1 MTGVETQVPVGPDSG
16 VRLPLRLRRRRLPAS
31 MRRPLAVIGLVVV
44 AAWVVAIV
52 AAPLLA
58 PHNPIEPSM
67 DLLQAPSGAH
77 LFGTDELGRDVLS
90 RVIYASRV
98 SLPLAFLLVVLAV
111 VIGGIIGAIAGFF
124 GGWVDSVLMRV
135 VDIVFAFPAIVLAMV
150 VTAVLGPGLQNA
162 VLALALVTW
171 PTYARVVRGLVLS
184 AGHAEYVQSARLL
197 GASTT
202 RTLRKD
208 IAPNVVG
215 PVLVLGT
222 LDIGNAVLLL
232 AGLSFLGLGTQPPTP
247 EWGSMVSVGTQ
258 YFQNWWMATFPGLAI
273 FSLVLAF
280 NFLGDSLRDAID
292 PRSTWGSG
300 ERA

>member
-1 MTGVETQVPVGPDSG
+1 MTDLQPRPAAPDPG

-31 MRRPLAVIGLVVV
+31 MRRPLAIIGMVVV
-44 AAWVVAIV
+44 LAWVVAIF

-58 PHNPIEPSM
+58 PQNPVEPTM

-77 LFGTDELGRDVLS
+77 WFGTDELGRDVFA

-184 AGHAEYVQSARLL
+184 AGQAEYVQSARLL

-232 AGLSFLGLGTQPPTP
+232 AGLSFLGLGAQPPDP
-247 EWGSMVSVGTQ
+247 EWGSMVSSGTTH
-258 YFQNWWMATFPGLAI
+258 FQAWWIGTFPGLAI
-273 FSLVLAF
+273 FTLVLAF

>member
-1 MTGVETQVPVGPDSG
+1 MTEPDIQLDTQ
-16 VRLPLRLRRRRLPAS
+16 VRLPMRLRRRRLPAS
-31 MRRPLAVIGLVVV
+31 LRRPLAITGLIVV
-44 AAWVVAIV
+44 AAWVVAMV
-52 AAPLLA
+52 AAPILA
-58 PHNPIEPSM
+58 RQSPIDPSM

-77 LFGTDELGRDVLS
+77 IFGTDELGRDVFS

-98 SLPLAFLLVVLAV
+98 SLPLAFLLVAIAV
-111 VIGGIIGAIAGFF
+111 CIGGIIGAIAGFF
-124 GGWVDSVLMRV
+124 EGWVDSVLMRV

-150 VTAVLGPGLQNA
+150 VTAVLGPNLQNA

-184 AGHAEYVQSARLL
+184 AGRSEYVQSVRLL
-197 GASTT
+197 GASSA
-202 RTLRKD
+202 RALRKD
-208 IAPNVVG
+208 VAPNVVG

-232 AGLSFLGLGTQPPTP
+232 AGLSFLGLGAQPPDP
-247 EWGSMVSVGTQ
+247 EWGSMISSGTTH
-258 YFQNWWMATFPGLAI
+258 FQAWWIGAFPGLAI
-273 FSLVLAF
+273 FSVVLAF

-292 PRSTWGSG
+292 PRSAWGSG

>member
-1 MTGVETQVPVGPDSG
+1 MTGINTPSDTAPDTS
-16 VRLPLRLRRRRLPAS
+16 VRLPLRLRRRRIPAS
-31 MRRPLAVIGLVVV
+31 MRRPLAVVGLLIV
-44 AAWVVAIV
+44 AGWIVAML
-52 AAPLLA
+52 AAPLLTSQS
-58 PHNPIEPSM
+58 PIDPTM
-67 DLLQAPSGAH
+67 DLLQPPSAAH
-77 LFGTDELGRDVLS
+77 LFGTDELGRDVLA

-111 VIGGIIGAIAGFF
+111 SIGSIVGAVAGFF
-124 GGWVDSVLMRV
+124 GGWIDSVLMRV

-150 VTAVLGPGLQNA
+150 VTAVLGPSLQNA

-184 AGHAEYVQSARLL
+184 ASRSEYVQSVRLL
-197 GASTT
+197 GASST
-202 RTLRKD
+202 RALRKD
-208 IAPNVVG
+208 VAPNVVG

-232 AGLSFLGLGTQPPTP
+232 AGLSFLGLGAQPPDP
-247 EWGSMVSVGTQ
+247 EWGSMVSSGTTH
-258 YFQNWWMATFPGLAI
+258 FEAWWIGTFPGLAI

>member
-1 MTGVETQVPVGPDSG
+1 MTELDTAA
-16 VRLPLRLRRRRLPAS
+16 RLPLRLRRRRLPAS
-31 MRRPLAVIGLVVV
+31 LRRPLAIIGLLVV
-44 AAWVVAIV
+44 AWWVVAIV

-58 PHNPIEPSM
+58 PQSPIDPSM
-67 DLLQAPSGAH
+67 DLLQAPSWAH
-77 LFGTDELGRDVLS
+77 LFGTDELGRDVFS
-90 RVIYASRV
+90 RVIFASRV
-98 SLPLAFLLVVLAV
+98 SLPLAFLLVALAV
-111 VIGGIIGAIAGFF
+111 VIGSIIGAVAGFF

-184 AGHAEYVQSARLL
+184 AGQAEYVQSARLL

-208 IAPNVVG
+208 VAPNVIG
-215 PVLVLGT
+215 PVLVLAT

-232 AGLSFLGLGTQPPTP
+232 AGLSFLGLGAQPPDP
-247 EWGSMVSVGTQ
+247 EWGSMVSSGTSH
-258 YFQNWWMATFPGLAI
+258 FEAWWIGTFPGLAI

>member
-1 MTGVETQVPVGPDSG
+1 MTEISSE
-16 VRLPLRLRRRRLPAS
+16 VRVPLRLRRRRLPAS
-31 MRRPLAVIGLVVV
+31 MRRPLAIIGLAVVLL
-44 AAWVVAIV
+44 WVFAML
-52 AAPLLA
+52 AAPLITSQS
-58 PHNPIEPSM
+58 PVDPTM
-67 DLLQAPSGAH
+67 DLLQSPSAAH
-77 LFGTDELGRDVLS
+77 LFGTDELGRDVFT

-111 VIGGIIGAIAGFF
+111 CLGGIIGAVAGFF
-124 GGWVDSVLMRV
+124 GGWIDSVLMRV

-150 VTAVLGPGLQNA
+150 VTAVLGPSLQNA

-184 AGHAEYVQSARLL
+184 AGRSEYVQSVRLL
-197 GASTT
+197 GASST
-202 RTLRKD
+202 RALRKD
-208 IAPNVVG
+208 VAPNVVG
-215 PVLVLGT
+215 PVLVLAT

-232 AGLSFLGLGTQPPTP
+232 AGLSFLGLGAQPPDP
-247 EWGSMVSVGTQ
+247 EWGSMISTGTTH
-258 YFQNWWMATFPGLAI
+258 FESWWMGTFPGLAI

-292 PRSTWGSG
+292 PRSSWGSG